1 MTQQRQ
7 QHCIACLLAAAVS
20 TAISR
25 DDVFTTAAVV
35 AALVVTLGVV
45 VRELLVDSPT
55 CDVVS
60 CCGVVARGDVNNC
73 VDAC

>member
-1 MTQQRQ
+1 M
-7 QHCIACLLAAAVS
+7 S
-20 TAISR
+20 SP
-25 DDVFTTAAVV
+25 TAAVV
-35 AALVVTLGVV
+35 AAPVGTLCVVL
-45 VRELLVDSPT
+45 RELLVDSPA